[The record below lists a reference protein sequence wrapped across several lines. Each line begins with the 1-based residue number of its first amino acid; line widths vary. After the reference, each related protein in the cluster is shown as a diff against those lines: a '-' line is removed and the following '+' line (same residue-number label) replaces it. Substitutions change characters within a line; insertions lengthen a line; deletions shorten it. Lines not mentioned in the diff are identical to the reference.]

1 MNRLIVVSLI
11 GLPAAGKSYL
21 AHKLLDMSR
30 RQLLQSS
37 VVVISFD
44 DYIDLDALADYKQQR
59 EALLGQI
66 ETLLLHLKESESN
79 WENILSTHQLK
90 LPPTAFH
97 LNLTEHCVTLIV
109 LDDNF
114 YFRSMRQRVR
124 AMCRNIHC
132 QHFQIFVKSSLDD
145 ALQNNLR
152 RSNLVPEAIIRKM
165 HLKLEEPV
173 NSRTIIYERS
183 SADHALIEMLHD
195 RIKDPERNEE
205 QEDQRVTQIQ
215 SAIHELDIITRKEL
229 SSKIQSLR
237 SAENFSAVCKSLNER
252 RKMFLEDL
260 RTKQLVSADIESLR
274 AAFQL
279 YLDEPAE

>member
-11 GLPAAGKSYL
+11 GLPAAGKSSL
-21 AHKLLDMSR
+21 AHKLVDMSR
-30 RQLLQSS
+30 RKLLQSS

-44 DYIDLDALADYKQQR
+44 DYINLDELGDYKHQR

-66 ETLLLHLKESESN
+66 ESLLLHLIESVGHWGS
-79 WENILSTHQLK
+79 ILSTHQLMI
-90 LPPTAFH
+90 PQTGY
-97 LNLTEHCVTLIV
+97 NLTAHCVTLIV

-132 QHFQIFVKSSLDD
+132 PHFQIFVKSSLDD
-145 ALQNNLR
+145 AIQNNLR
-152 RSNLVPEAIIRKM
+152 RSNLVPEAIIKKM
-165 HLKLEEPV
+165 HLQLEEPV
-173 NSRTIIYERS
+173 NPRTIIYERS
-183 SADHALIEMLHD
+183 LEDHDLLEMLHD
-195 RIKDPERNEE
+195 RIKDPERNDE
-205 QEDQRVTQIQ
+205 QEDQRDIQIQ

-237 SAENFSAVCKSLNER
+237 STENFSAICKTLNER

-260 RTKQLVSADIESLR
+260 RTKQLESADVESLR
-274 AAFQL
+274 VAFQL
-279 YLDEPAE
+279 YLDKPAE